1 MERIDTDGR
10 TFEAFCTDPTLWT
23 DGSYL
28 DHFLVMING
37 ERLED
42 HSGEIRASDRI
53 TIFGGIV
60 QHPDGMESLSEVFR
74 LWLVQGARSRVA

>member
-74 LWLVQGARSRVA
+74 LWLVREPRSRVA